1 MRKPALK
8 RVETV
13 SDEGGGAAPELAE
26 AQFADAMLRA
36 LRSAPRSIE
45 PKFFY
50 DEAGSALFERICELP
65 EYYLTR
71 AETAILRA
79 RAGEVARLIGPRAD
93 LVEFGAGSPL
103 KARIVLDALQAP
115 ARYTPVDLAAAQ
127 MDAAARELERA
138 YPGLEVTP
146 LAADFAQPLTLPALV
161 QRSAGRRVGLFFGST
176 IGNLAPEQAQDFLAG
191 AAALLEGGALLI
203 GVDLVKDP
211 AVLHRAYNDAQG
223 VTAAFNRNLLV
234 RANRELGSD
243 FDPSAFDHYAFY
255 QTREQRIEMHLV
267 SARRQTVRLTGHAF
281 EFAQG
286 ESLHTENSYKYTV
299 DGFRD
304 MARRAGMRPGPVWID
319 GDGCFSLHW
328 LEAARPG

>member
-13 SDEGGGAAPELAE
+13 SDEGGGAAPELSE
-26 AQFADAMLRA
+26 AQFAEAMLRA

-50 DEAGSALFERICELP
+50 DEAGSALFERICDLP

-71 AETAILRA
+71 AEIAILRE
-79 RAGEVARLIGPRAD
+79 RAGQIAGLIGPRAD
-93 LVEFGAGSPL
+93 LIEFGAGNPL
-103 KARIVLDALQAP
+103 KARIVLDALRAP

-127 MDAAARELERA
+127 MDAGARELERA
-138 YPGLEVTP
+138 YPGLQVAP
-146 LAADFAQPLTLPALV
+146 LAADFAQPLALAV

-176 IGNLAPEQAQDFLAG
+176 IGNLSPAQAQDFLAG

-223 VTAAFNRNLLV
+223 VTAAFNRNLLQ

-243 FDPSAFDHYAFY
+243 FDPAAFDHYAFY
-255 QTREQRIEMHLV
+255 QPRKQRIEMHLV
-267 SARRQTVRLTGHAF
+267 SARRQSVRLGGHAF

-304 MARRAGMRPGPVWID
+304 MARRAGMSPGPVWID
-319 GDGCFSLHW
+319 GGDRFSLHW
-328 LEAARPG
+328 LEAAGAG